1 MCPPLR
7 VAGCLLCIL
16 MHVLAAKEVKGRGQV
31 GSAACSSSGC
41 APLLTV
47 TTVTYAGYILCV
59 LYVEEVTNC
68 CNL

>member
-1 MCPPLR
+1 
-7 VAGCLLCIL
+7 